1 MDTDVLVVGGGP
13 VGLTAAL
20 ELRRRAVNA
29 VVIDRRQAPA
39 PYAKAVGIQ
48 PRTVE
53 LWDQAGIARAALDA
67 ATTLRGALVYANGR
81 QVARVE
87 LKLPEEVPYRFLALP
102 QYETERVLAEA
113 LSTYGTHVQRGVELV
128 DVRQDEDGVTST
140 VRDAEG
146 ERTVTSQYL
155 VGCDGAHSLVR
166 RTLNLSFEG
175 GALAEEFMLADVELD
190 WDLPAG
196 YSVRATHQDGP
207 AVDDLLVCIPLPG
220 RRRYR
225 VSMLAPPELSTTGAG
240 ADGVEHGLEGG
251 RVPELAHVQAVLDR
265 LAPQRTTASH
275 LRWSS
280 VFRISHRLVDRYSVG
295 RVFLAGDAAHIHP
308 PTGAQGMN
316 TGVQDAVNLGWKL
329 ELAVRGAAADGLLDT
344 YHLERHPVGE
354 EVVGRTVRAARSGI
368 DPGRD
373 GAATF
378 LAREAQLLVGYP
390 DSPIVAEDVRTG
402 DLDGAGPRAGDR
414 APDATGLRQ
423 DTMSQP
429 VRLHEL
435 LRHGG
440 HTLLLWAGEADA
452 VEPLVA
458 LSGRVRAELQ
468 ERIRCYVVAAGDVP
482 LTDGSGTILVDSAR
496 AFATAYRT
504 GASRAA
510 AFLLRPDGYVS
521 YRSGQPE
528 ACAVLGHLRHTL
540 RW

>member
-1 MDTDVLVVGGGP
+1 VD
-13 VGLTAAL
+13 
-20 ELRRRAVNA
+20 A

-67 ATTLRGALVYANGR
+67 AATLRGALVYANGR

-87 LKLPEEVPYRFLALP
+87 LRLPEQVPYRFLALP

-128 DVRQDEDGVTST
+128 DVRQDVDGVTST

-155 VGCDGAHSLVR
+155 VGCDGAHSLTR

-251 RVPELAHVQAVLDR
+251 RVPGLSHVQAVLDR

-496 AFATAYRT
+496 TFATAYRT